1 MLQLNGLALAP
12 GHSQAQLRQAVCR
25 VLHCPPAAI
34 TSLKILRRAIDAR
47 KKPTVKYIYNVA
59 VSLRSAAEEAAAA
72 EKCPKAIP
80 YRPSCY
86 TPPAPCPSGPRPVV
100 VGFGPAGMFAAL
112 TLAQAGL
119 RPIVL
124 ERGQDAATRQARVAQ
139 FWTNGALDPDCNVQ
153 FGEGGAGTFSDGKL
167 NTGTHDIRNRYILE
181 QLVRFGAGPDILLD
195 AKPHIGTDVLVQ
207 VVQNLRRE
215 IIALGGQVRFGAR
228 LTGLGQRDGQL
239 HWVCYNGDQ
248 KLDCRALILAVGHSA
263 RDTFSLLAQAIP
275 LLDRRLHGFA
285 LPDAVLT
292 APETRSSSPVRIIR
306 GQNLQASLAGLYP
319 CGEGAGYAGG
329 IMSAAADGIRC
340 AEALIARQQGAPAA
354 N

>member
-47 KKPTVKYIYNVA
+47 KKPAVKYIYNVA
-59 VSLRSAAEEAAAA
+59 VSLRSAAEEATAA

-100 VGFGPAGMFAAL
+100 VGFGPAGMFAAR

-139 FWTNGALDPDCNVQ
+139 FWADGALDPDCNVQ

-167 NTGTHDIRNRYILE
+167 NTGTHDIRNR
-181 QLVRFGAGPDILLD
+181 
-195 AKPHIGTDVLVQ
+195 
-207 VVQNLRRE
+207 
-215 IIALGGQVRFGAR
+215 
-228 LTGLGQRDGQL
+228 
-239 HWVCYNGDQ
+239 
-248 KLDCRALILAVGHSA
+248 
-263 RDTFSLLAQAIP
+263 
-275 LLDRRLHGFA
+275 
-285 LPDAVLT
+285 
-292 APETRSSSPVRIIR
+292 
-306 GQNLQASLAGLYP
+306 
-319 CGEGAGYAGG
+319 
-329 IMSAAADGIRC
+329 
-340 AEALIARQQGAPAA
+340 
-354 N
+354 

>member
-47 KKPTVKYIYNVA
+47 KKPAVKYIYNVA
-59 VSLRSAAEEAAAA
+59 VSLRSAAEEATAA

-80 YRPSCY
+80 YRPKLLHSARALPQR
-86 TPPAPCPSGPRPVV
+86 T
-100 VGFGPAGMFAAL
+100 AARRRRL
-112 TLAQAGL
+112 WPGGHVRRHCSAQAGL

-139 FWTNGALDPDCNVQ
+139 FWADGALDPDCNVQ
-153 FGEGGAGTFSDGKL
+153 FGEGGAGTLSDGKL

-181 QLVRFGAGPDILLD
+181 QLVRFGAAPDILLD

-248 KLDCRALILAVGHSA
+248 KLDLPRVILAVGHSA
-263 RDTFSLLAQAIP
+263 RDTFSLLAQTGLAMERKP
-275 LLDRRLHGFA
+275 FA
-285 LPDAVLT
+285 MG
-292 APETRSSSPVRIIR
+292 VRIEHP
-306 GQNLQASLAGLYP
+306 Q
-319 CGEGAGYAGG
+319 
-329 IMSAAADGIRC
+329 
-340 AEALIARQQGAPAA
+340 ALIDAAQYGAPRDPKAA
-354 N
+354 PGGRS